1 MKNLPVQIIFCS
13 FLYCFCPIKS
23 FCQNVQNSSSGS
35 KNSFSYQI
43 NSTYGVSTSANA
55 TPNLTVDTEAILKLA
70 PGSMVTNKFGDSRGN
85 TSAVFTASPN
95 GGGGSVDIKGLVGE
109 NKFMIDSGT
118 TFRSAL
124 KTREGSDPSQSS
136 IGNASATASHTSTV
150 TVEKA
155 SSSFSNTFNQSF

>member
-1 MKNLPVQIIFCS
+1 
-13 FLYCFCPIKS
+13 
-23 FCQNVQNSSSGS
+23 
-35 KNSFSYQI
+35 
-43 NSTYGVSTSANA
+43 
-55 TPNLTVDTEAILKLA
+55 
-70 PGSMVTNKFGDSRGN
+70 
-85 TSAVFTASPN
+85 
-95 GGGGSVDIKGLVGE
+95 
-109 NKFMIDSGT
+109 MIDSGT